1 MKKKKTRNFCDAST
15 QTDIDNNMIEELLN
29 LQNFSKNLV
38 RPKIISNVIY
48 KNEIKKE
55 DLKDNKQIIET
66 KKHLFD
72 KNNINIKNNK
82 KKTNIDEATK
92 GITKKSEVVQIKDI
106 YYNKKEGFNNYGST
120 CYLNSFVQIFIHIP
134 GLINSLKDYINNI
147 QKNTLLYNILEL
159 ADDSSYNKLSNL
171 RNIFCRYNP
180 NYKYYYQEDSQE
192 FGSEFIKILN
202 AELYKLKLFINK
214 WELEGFDSCNKTKN
228 TSKKKIEKL
237 QKILEEDD
245 CEFKNETLITSY
257 FYFFETELLLCNN
270 KPVHYNFYGD
280 VDIQLSFNLKKKE
293 IKQITLID
301 LFNNKYLY
309 GNSKLIKLPKI
320 LMITLLRA
328 IINQPLIK
336 TKVEIND
343 ELDLKE
349 FLDKDFGNYSLSTKY
364 SLYALNICYGS
375 YKRSGHYYSYILIND
390 NWYRFDDMQ
399 VNEVNYDAIKEDLE
413 YVYGIYYINKGY
425 LKTIERID
433 NR

>member
-1 MKKKKTRNFCDAST
+1 MKKKRTRNVST
-15 QTDIDNNMIEELLN
+15 QTDIDNDNIEELLKR
-29 LQNFSKNLV
+29 QYFSKNLV
-38 RPKIISNVIY
+38 RSKIISFNVIY
-48 KNEIKKE
+48 KNEIKKKE

-66 KKHLFD
+66 KKHMFD

-82 KKTNIDEATK
+82 KKTNIDETTNEL
-92 GITKKSEVVQIKDI
+92 TKKSEVAQIKDI
-106 YYNKKEGFNNYGST
+106 YYNKKEGFYNCGFT

-134 GLINSLKDYINNI
+134 GLINSLKGDKNI
-147 QKNTLLYNILEL
+147 IKKNTLLYNILEL
-159 ADDSSYNKLSNL
+159 ADDSSYYKLSNL
-171 RNIFCRYNP
+171 RNIFCSYNP

-192 FGSEFIKILN
+192 FGSEFIKILHT
-202 AELYKLKLFINK
+202 ELYELKLFLHK
-214 WELEGFDSCNKTKN
+214 WELKGFDFGNKTKN
-228 TSKKKIEKL
+228 TSKKIEKL
-237 QKILEEDD
+237 QKILKEDD
-245 CEFKNETLITSY
+245 CEFKYETLITSY

-270 KPVHYNFYGD
+270 KPVHSIFYGD

-301 LFNNKYLY
+301 LFKNKYLY
-309 GNSKLIKLPKI
+309 GNNRLIKLPKI

-328 IINQPLIK
+328 IINQPLIN

-390 NWYRFDDMQ
+390 NWYRFDDME
-399 VNEVNYDAIKEDLE
+399 VYEVNYGAIKKDLE
-413 YVYGIYYINKGY
+413 YVYGIYYINKEY
-425 LKTIERID
+425 LKTIERIYSK
-433 NR
+433 